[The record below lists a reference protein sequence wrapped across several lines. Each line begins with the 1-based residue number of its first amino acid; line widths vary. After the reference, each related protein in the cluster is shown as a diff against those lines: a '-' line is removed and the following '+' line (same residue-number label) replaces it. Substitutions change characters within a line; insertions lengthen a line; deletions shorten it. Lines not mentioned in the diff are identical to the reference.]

1 MRARLRG
8 AALFLL
14 LWATS
19 GFALGTLVLL
29 GPVRW
34 LTDALRAAG
43 VGPGLEDTVMAGVI
57 LLFTAISVAVAA
69 WLYRRVRDARRAGVR
84 LGVPA
89 GCVAT
94 AGIALWAWL
103 HPGLVTPTVGDVAAP
118 DARFVV
124 GPYPDADALRELEA
138 AGYTAVISLLH
149 PAVVPFEPRLLARE
163 REAARDAGIE
173 LIHAPM
179 LPWIGDND
187 DAIRKIREL
196 AERDSGRYYVHCY
209 LGRDRVRVAARV
221 ARQAGASVT
230 FLDEVR
236 GRDLALAETALWE
249 RGPIYHFGDSVFV
262 APYPTDE
269 EFLAFVLASD
279 LAVVVSLLEPSVPRD
294 TAWIRRERDA
304 LGAVDLPLVLF
315 PIPRRPGPDTLS
327 ALVDR
332 IRTLP
337 RPTLVHGFRSPST
350 RMDGVREALRS
361 AGFGAGSSPEPD
373 QKTKESPTRAP

>member
-1 MRARLRG
+1 MSARLRG
-8 AALFLL
+8 TALFLL

-34 LTDALRAAG
+34 LTDAMRAAG
-43 VGPGLEDTVMAGVI
+43 AGSGLEDAVIAGVI
-57 LLFTAISVAVAA
+57 LVFVAVSAA
-69 WLYRRVRDARRAGVR
+69 VAFWLFRRVREAGRAVVR

-89 GCVAT
+89 GCAAA

-103 HPGLVTPTVGDVAAP
+103 HPGLMTPAVGDVTAP

-124 GPYPDADALRELEA
+124 GPYPEAETFRELEA
-138 AGYTAVISLLH
+138 AGFTAVISLLH

-163 REAARDAGIE
+163 REAARHAGIE

-187 DAIRKIREL
+187 AAIEKVRAL

-221 ARQAGASVT
+221 ARQAGATVT

-236 GRDLALAETALWE
+236 DRNLALAETERWE

-269 EFLAFVLASD
+269 EFLSFVLASD
-279 LAVVVSLLEPSVPRD
+279 LAVVVSLLEPSVSRD

-304 LGAVDLPLVLF
+304 LEAVDVPLVHF

-327 ALVDR
+327 ALVER
-332 IRTLP
+332 VRTLP
-337 RPTLVHGFRSPST
+337 RPTLIHGFRTPST
-350 RMDGVREALRS
+350 RMDGVRDALRS
-361 AGFGAGSSPEPD
+361 AGFGTGGASERG
-373 QKTKESPTRAP
+373 QKRKESPTRAP